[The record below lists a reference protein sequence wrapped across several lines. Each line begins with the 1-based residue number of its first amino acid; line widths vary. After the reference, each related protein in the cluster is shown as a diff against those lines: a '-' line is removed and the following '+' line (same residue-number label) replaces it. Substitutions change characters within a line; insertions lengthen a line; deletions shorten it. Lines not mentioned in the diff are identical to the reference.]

1 MKKVGIIGGT
11 FNPVHLAHLMLAE
24 TAYDAM
30 GLDEVLFI
38 PSGCSYMKDDSI
50 IVSAKDRVNM
60 LGLALE
66 DNPHFALSMIEIE
79 RQGNSYTCET
89 LRELSEKYPD
99 WELYLIMGADNL
111 FDMETWK
118 NPSEIFHYAHI
129 VAAVR
134 GVKKRPD
141 MEVKMEELEKKYD
154 ARITLLPIRH
164 IDISST
170 AIREKVEKGLSI
182 RYIVPDKVREYIEK
196 HKLFIQEF

>member
-24 TAYDAM
+24 TAYESM
-30 GLDEVLFI
+30 HLDEILFI
-38 PSGCSYMKDDSI
+38 PSGCSYMKDESI
-50 IVSAKDRVNM
+50 IVSAKDRVHM

-66 DNPHFALSMIEIE
+66 ENPHFALSTIEIE

-89 LRELSEKYPD
+89 LQELSEKYPD

-111 FDMETWK
+111 FDIETWK
-118 NPSEIFHYAHI
+118 SPEEIFHYAHI
-129 VAAVR
+129 LAAVR
-134 GVKKRPD
+134 GAKKLPD
-141 MEVKMEELEKKYD
+141 MEEKIADLKEKYD
-154 ARITLLPIRH
+154 ADITLLPIRH

-170 AIREKVEKGLSI
+170 SIRDKVQNGLSI

-196 HKLFIQEF
+196 HQLYIQE

>member
-24 TAYDAM
+24 TAYETM
-30 GLDEVLFI
+30 ELDEVLFI
-38 PSGCSYMKDDSI
+38 PSGCSYMKDESI

-60 LGLALE
+60 LGLALAE
-66 DNPHFALSMIEIE
+66 NPHFALSMMEIE

-99 WELYLIMGADNL
+99 WELYFIMGADNL
-111 FDMETWK
+111 FDIENWK
-118 NPSEIFHYAHI
+118 NPGEIFRYAHI
-129 VAAVR
+129 LVAVR
-134 GVKKRPD
+134 GAKKRPD
-141 MEVKMEELEKKYD
+141 MEVKMDELRMKYD
-154 ARITLLPIRH
+154 AKISLLPIRH

-170 AIREKVEKGLSI
+170 TIREKVNNGLSI

-196 HKLFIQEF
+196 HKLYIQES

>member
-1 MKKVGIIGGT
+1 MKKVGIIRGT

-24 TAYDAM
+24 TAYEFM
-30 GLDEVLFI
+30 HLDEILFI
-38 PSGCSYMKDDSI
+38 PSGCSYMKDESI
-50 IVSAKDRVNM
+50 IVSAKDRVHM

-66 DNPHFALSMIEIE
+66 ENPHFALSTIEIE

-111 FDMETWK
+111 FDIETWK
-118 NPSEIFHYAHI
+118 SPEEIFHYAHI
-129 VAAVR
+129 LAAVR
-134 GVKKRPD
+134 GAKKLPD
-141 MEVKMEELEKKYD
+141 MEEKIADLKEKYD
-154 ARITLLPIRH
+154 ADITLLPIRH

-170 AIREKVEKGLSI
+170 SIRDKVQNGLSI

-196 HKLFIQEF
+196 HQLYIQE

>member
-24 TAYDAM
+24 TAYETM
-30 GLDEVLFI
+30 ELDEVLFI
-38 PSGCSYMKDDSI
+38 PSGCSYMKDESI

-60 LGLALE
+60 LGLALAE
-66 DNPHFALSMIEIE
+66 NPHFALSMMEIE

-99 WELYLIMGADNL
+99 WELYFIMGADNL
-111 FDMETWK
+111 FDIENWK
-118 NPSEIFHYAHI
+118 NPDEIFQYAHI
-129 VAAVR
+129 LVAVR
-134 GVKKRPD
+134 GAKKRPD
-141 MEVKMEELEKKYD
+141 MEVKMDELRMKYN
-154 ARITLLPIRH
+154 AKISLLPIRH

-170 AIREKVEKGLSI
+170 TIREKVNNGLSI

-196 HKLFIQEF
+196 HKLYIQES